1 MEIISHLLKGGYY
14 MEEIKQ
20 VIQACVS
27 MLQNNSINIGSVHIN
42 LFAYSICLCGIVLAG
57 YAIKQTFGSR

>member
-1 MEIISHLLKGGYY
+1 MD
-14 MEEIKQ
+14 EIKQ

-42 LFAYSICLCGIVLAG
+42 LFAYSICLCGILLAG
-57 YAIKQTFGSR
+57 YAIKQSFGSR